1 MLHNEARELLVE
13 GYERTHDVAGIAAAY
28 NVSKWT
34 VYHLEEQKRAT
45 GSVEL
50 RTSQRGRKQLLNDEE
65 KRQISQCID
74 RTPDITISEL
84 REKLGLKASYS
95 TVARI
100 VHNMGYTVKKKSLH
114 ASEQERPRHPSQTYR
129 MERTQSEQGTESTRI
144 S

>member
-34 VYHLEEQKRAT
+34 VYHLDEQKRAT

-84 REKLGLKASYS
+84 DRC
-95 TVARI
+95 
-100 VHNMGYTVKKKSLH
+100 
-114 ASEQERPRHPSQTYR
+114 Q
-129 MERTQSEQGTESTRI
+129 
-144 S
+144 